1 MNASNFLLKTIIAVL
16 LAALAGHPI
25 AHAQSKKIRIRI
37 ESDSAFHK
45 RTQNSIII
53 TAKRDSINLDSVMKK
68 MEISIKKIEDQ
79 LNEIEDIQIEIEMDE
94 NDTDTFRINLP
105 QSPKITKIEPV
116 TREFHHYI
124 GFLYV
129 QQNPSDVQTQTT
141 TGGVITNGMPEL
153 NTAKSLHYGL
163 EQLWGLNLIKG
174 KLRFFTG
181 LRYDVY
187 NFRFQSNFVRLTENA
202 PEFQA
207 ITVGG
212 PTVDPIPME
221 KSKLVAN
228 YIGVPI
234 GIGWQSSPGRWET
247 SESDGSNTSYNE
259 TPKFSIKAGV
269 HTGYRISAHT
279 KIKESGGN
287 TTKQYDD
294 FNLNNFI
301 IAPFINFEYEDL
313 GVYMRYPLTNML
325 KTGQGA
331 DSQCLQFGI
340 TLKFS

>member
-1 MNASNFLLKTIIAVL
+1 MNASNILLKTIIAVL

-25 AHAQSKKIRIRI
+25 AKAQSKKIIIRI
-37 ESDSAFHK
+37 ESDS
-45 RTQNSIII
+45 T
-53 TAKRDSINLDSVMKK
+53 IN
-68 MEISIKKIEDQ
+68 
-79 LNEIEDIQIEIEMDE
+79 
-94 NDTDTFRINLP
+94 DTFRINLP
-105 QSPKITKIEPV
+105 QSPKITRIEPV
-116 TREFHHYI
+116 TREFHHYM

-129 QQNPSDVQTQTT
+129 QQNPSDVKTQTNPY
-141 TGGVITNGMPEL
+141 GVITNGMPEL

-181 LRYDVY
+181 LRYDAY

-212 PTVDPIPME
+212 PTIDPIPME

-234 GIGWQSSPGRWET
+234 AIGWQSSPGRWET

-269 HTGYRISAHT
+269 HTGYLLSSHA
-279 KIKESGGN
+279 KLKESGGN

-313 GVYMRYPLTNML
+313 GVYMRYPTTNIF

-331 DSQCLQFGI
+331 NSQCLQFGI
-340 TLKFS
+340 TLKLT

>member
-1 MNASNFLLKTIIAVL
+1 MNASNILLKTIIAVL
-16 LAALAGHPI
+16 LAVLAGHPI

-129 QQNPSDVQTQTT
+129 QQNPDFKTQTT
-141 TGGVITNGMPEL
+141 PGGVMTNGMPEL

-234 GIGWQSSPGRWET
+234 AIGYQSSPGRWET

-269 HTGYRISAHT
+269 HTGYLLSSHA
-279 KIKESGGN
+279 KLKESGGN

-313 GVYMRYPLTNML
+313 GVYMRYPLTHIF

-331 DSQCLQFGI
+331 NSQCLQFGI
-340 TLKFS
+340 TLKFT

>member
-1 MNASNFLLKTIIAVL
+1 MNAPNFLLKTIIAVL

-25 AHAQSKKIRIRI
+25 AHAQTKKIIIRI
-37 ESDSAFHK
+37 DADS
-45 RTQNSIII
+45 TQ
-53 TAKRDSINLDSVMKK
+53 RDSIALDSLLKKMENSMKK
-68 MEISIKKIEDQ
+68 MESQ
-79 LNEIEDIQIEIEMDE
+79 LNRMNDIHVEIEMNETDI
-94 NDTDTFRINLP
+94 DTFRINLSQTP
-105 QSPKITKIEPV
+105 HITRIEPV
-116 TREFHHYI
+116 NREFHHYI

-129 QQNPSDVQTQTT
+129 QQNPSDVKTQTNP
-141 TGGVITNGMPEL
+141 GGVMTNGMPEL

-234 GIGWQSSPGRWET
+234 AIGYQSSPGRWET
-247 SESDGSNTSYNE
+247 SESNGNNTSYNE

-269 HTGYRISAHT
+269 HTGYLISSHA
-279 KIKESGGN
+279 KLKESGGN

-301 IAPFINFEYEDL
+301 IAPFVNFEYEDF
-313 GVYMRYPLTNML
+313 GVYMRYPLTHIF

-331 DSQCLQFGI
+331 NSQCLQFGI
-340 TLKFS
+340 TLKFT

>member
-1 MNASNFLLKTIIAVL
+1 MNAPNFLLKTIIAVL

-25 AHAQSKKIRIRI
+25 AHAQTKKIIIRI
-37 ESDSAFHK
+37 DADS
-45 RTQNSIII
+45 TQ
-53 TAKRDSINLDSVMKK
+53 RDSIALDSLLKKMENSMKK
-68 MEISIKKIEDQ
+68 MESQ
-79 LNEIEDIQIEIEMDE
+79 LNRMNDIHVEIEMNETDI
-94 NDTDTFRINLP
+94 DTFRINLSQTP
-105 QSPKITKIEPV
+105 HITRIEPV
-116 TREFHHYI
+116 NREFHHYI

-129 QQNPSDVQTQTT
+129 QQNPSDVKTQTNP
-141 TGGVITNGMPEL
+141 GGVMTNGMPEL

-212 PTVDPIPME
+212 PSVDPIPME

-234 GIGWQSSPGRWET
+234 AIGYQSSPGRWET
-247 SESDGSNTSYNE
+247 SESNGNNTSYNE

-269 HTGYRISAHT
+269 HTGYLISSHA
-279 KIKESGGN
+279 KLKESGGN

-301 IAPFINFEYEDL
+301 IAPFVNFEYEDV
-313 GVYMRYPLTNML
+313 GVYMRYPLTHIF

-331 DSQCLQFGI
+331 NSQCLQFGI
-340 TLKFS
+340 TLKFT

>member
-1 MNASNFLLKTIIAVL
+1 MNASNILLKTIIAVL

-25 AHAQSKKIRIRI
+25 AHAQVKRVIIRM
-37 ESDSAFHK
+37 ESDS
-45 RTQNSIII
+45 T
-53 TAKRDSINLDSVMKK
+53 KRDSITLDSVMKK
-68 MEISIKKIEDQ
+68 MEISLKKIESQ
-79 LNEIEDIQIEIEMDE
+79 LNKIEDIQVEIEMEDA
-94 NDTDTFRINLP
+94 DTFRINLP
-105 QSPKITKIEPV
+105 QAPKITRIEPV
-116 TREFHHYI
+116 TREFHHYV

-129 QQNPSDVQTQTT
+129 QQNPDFKTQTT
-141 TGGVITNGMPEL
+141 PGGVMTNGMPEL

-234 GIGWQSSPGRWET
+234 AIGYQSSPGRWET

-269 HTGYRISAHT
+269 HTGYLLSSHA
-279 KIKESGGN
+279 KLKESGGN

-313 GVYMRYPLTNML
+313 GVYMRYPLTHIF

-331 DSQCLQFGI
+331 NSQCLQFGI
-340 TLKFS
+340 TLKFT

>member
-1 MNASNFLLKTIIAVL
+1 MNAPNFLLKTIIAVL

-25 AHAQSKKIRIRI
+25 AHAQTKKIIIRI
-37 ESDSAFHK
+37 DADS
-45 RTQNSIII
+45 TQ
-53 TAKRDSINLDSVMKK
+53 RDSIALDSLLKKMENSMKK
-68 MEISIKKIEDQ
+68 MESQ
-79 LNEIEDIQIEIEMDE
+79 LNRMNDIHVEIEMNETDI
-94 NDTDTFRINLP
+94 DTFRINLSQTP
-105 QSPKITKIEPV
+105 HITRIEPV
-116 TREFHHYI
+116 NREFHHYI

-129 QQNPSDVQTQTT
+129 QQNPSDVKTQTNP
-141 TGGVITNGMPEL
+141 GGVMTNGMPEL

-212 PTVDPIPME
+212 PSVDQIPME

-234 GIGWQSSPGRWET
+234 AIGYQSSPGRWET
-247 SESDGSNTSYNE
+247 SESNGNNTSYNE

-269 HTGYRISAHT
+269 HTGYLISSHA
-279 KIKESGGN
+279 KLKESGGN

-301 IAPFINFEYEDL
+301 IAPFVNFEYEDV
-313 GVYMRYPLTNML
+313 GVYMRYPLTHIF

-331 DSQCLQFGI
+331 NSQCLQFGI
-340 TLKFS
+340 TLKFT

>member
-25 AHAQSKKIRIRI
+25 AHAQTKKIIIRI
-37 ESDSAFHK
+37 DADS
-45 RTQNSIII
+45 T
-53 TAKRDSINLDSVMKK
+53 KRDSIALDSLLKK
-68 MEISIKKIEDQ
+68 MENSIKKMESQ
-79 LNEIEDIQIEIEMDE
+79 LNKMNDIQVEIEMNEPDI
-94 NDTDTFRINLP
+94 DTFRINLSQTP
-105 QSPKITKIEPV
+105 QITRIEPV
-116 TREFHHYI
+116 NREFHHYF

-129 QQNPSDVQTQTT
+129 QQNPSDVKTQTT
-141 TGGVITNGMPEL
+141 PGGVITNGMPEL

-212 PTVDPIPME
+212 PAVDPIPME

-228 YIGVPI
+228 YIGIPI
-234 GIGWQSSPGRWET
+234 AIGYQSSPGRWET
-247 SESDGSNTSYNE
+247 TESNGNNTSYNE

-269 HTGYRISAHT
+269 HTGYLISSHA
-279 KIKESGGN
+279 KLKESGGN

-301 IAPFINFEYEDL
+301 IAPFVNFEYEDV
-313 GVYMRYPLTNML
+313 GVYMRYPLTHIF

-331 DSQCLQFGI
+331 NSQCLQFGI
-340 TLKFS
+340 TLKFT

>member
-1 MNASNFLLKTIIAVL
+1 MNAPNFLLKTIIAVL

-25 AHAQSKKIRIRI
+25 AHAQTKKIIIRI
-37 ESDSAFHK
+37 DADS
-45 RTQNSIII
+45 TQ
-53 TAKRDSINLDSVMKK
+53 RDSIALDSLLKKMENSMKK
-68 MEISIKKIEDQ
+68 MESQ
-79 LNEIEDIQIEIEMDE
+79 LNRMNDIHVEIEMNETDI
-94 NDTDTFRINLP
+94 DTFRINLSQTP
-105 QSPKITKIEPV
+105 HITRIEPV
-116 TREFHHYI
+116 NREFHHYI

-129 QQNPSDVQTQTT
+129 QQIPSDVKTQTNP
-141 TGGVITNGMPEL
+141 GGVMTNGMPEL

-212 PTVDPIPME
+212 PSVDPIPME

-234 GIGWQSSPGRWET
+234 AIGYQSSPGRWET
-247 SESDGSNTSYNE
+247 SESNGNNTSYNE

-269 HTGYRISAHT
+269 HTGYLISSHA
-279 KIKESGGN
+279 KLKESGGN

-301 IAPFINFEYEDL
+301 IAPFVNFEYEDV
-313 GVYMRYPLTNML
+313 GVYMRYPLTHIF

-331 DSQCLQFGI
+331 NSQCLQFGI
-340 TLKFS
+340 TLKFT

>member
-1 MNASNFLLKTIIAVL
+1 MNASNLLLKTIIAVL

-25 AHAQSKKIRIRI
+25 AHAQVKRVIIRM
-37 ESDSAFHK
+37 ESDS
-45 RTQNSIII
+45 T
-53 TAKRDSINLDSVMKK
+53 KRDSITLDSVMKK
-68 MEISIKKIEDQ
+68 MEISLKKIESK
-79 LNEIEDIQIEIEMDE
+79 LNKIEDIQVEIEMDE
-94 NDTDTFRINLP
+94 TDPDTFTFNWP
-105 QSPKITKIEPV
+105 QAPKITRIEPV
-116 TREFHHYI
+116 TREFHQYI
-124 GFLYV
+124 GFLYM
-129 QQNPSDVQTQTT
+129 QQNSADVNTQTT
-141 TGGVITNGMPEL
+141 PGGVITNGMPEL

-181 LRYDVY
+181 LRYDVF
-187 NFRFQSNFVRLTENA
+187 NFRFQSNFVRLSENA

-212 PTVDPIPME
+212 PTVKLIPME

-228 YIGVPI
+228 YIGVPLA
-234 GIGWQSSPGRWET
+234 IGWQSNPGRWET

-269 HTGYRISAHT
+269 HTGYLISSHA
-279 KIKESGGN
+279 KLKESSGN

-301 IAPFINFEYEDL
+301 ISPFINLEYEDIGL
-313 GVYMRYPLTNML
+313 YMRYPITNMF

-331 DSQCLQFGI
+331 NGQCLQFGI
-340 TLKFS
+340 TLKIT

>member
-1 MNASNFLLKTIIAVL
+1 MNATNFLLKTIIAVL

-25 AHAQSKKIRIRI
+25 AHAQTKKSRIRI
-37 ESDSAFHK
+37 ESPSAFHK
-45 RTQNSIII
+45 RTQNSVII
-53 TAKRDSINLDSVMKK
+53 KDKHDSIALEL
-68 MEISIKKIEDQ
+68 EILS
-79 LNEIEDIQIEIEMDE
+79 NEK
-94 NDTDTFRINLP
+94 DTFRFSIPQTFRFSLP
-105 QSPKITKIEPV
+105 QAPKISKIEPV
-116 TREFHHYI
+116 IREFHHYF

-129 QQNPSDVQTQTT
+129 QQNPADVNTQTT
-141 TGGVITNGMPEL
+141 TGGPVTNGMPEL
-153 NTAKSLHYGL
+153 NAAKSLHYGL

-187 NFRFQSNFVRLTENA
+187 NYRFQNNFVRLTENA

-228 YIGVPI
+228 YIGVPLA
-234 GIGWQSSPGRWET
+234 IGWQSNPSRWET
-247 SESDGSNTSYNE
+247 SESDGSTTSYNE
-259 TPKFSIKAGV
+259 TPKFSIKAGI
-269 HTGYRISAHT
+269 HTGYLISSHA
-279 KIKESGGN
+279 KLKESGGN

-301 IAPFINFEYEDL
+301 VAPFINLEYEDL
-313 GVYMRYPLTNML
+313 GLYMRYPLTNMF

-331 DSQCLQFGI
+331 NSQCLQFGI
-340 TLKFS
+340 TLKFT

>member
-1 MNASNFLLKTIIAVL
+1 MNATNILLKTIIAVL

-25 AHAQSKKIRIRI
+25 AKAQSKKIIMRI
-37 ESDSAFHK
+37 ESDSAIH
-45 RTQNSIII
+45 
-53 TAKRDSINLDSVMKK
+53 
-68 MEISIKKIEDQ
+68 
-79 LNEIEDIQIEIEMDE
+79 
-94 NDTDTFRINLP
+94 DTFRINLP
-105 QSPKITKIEPV
+105 QSPKITRIEPV
-116 TREFHHYI
+116 TREFHHYM

-129 QQNPSDVQTQTT
+129 QQNPSDVKTQTNP
-141 TGGVITNGMPEL
+141 GGVITNGMPEL

-181 LRYDVY
+181 LRYDVFNY
-187 NFRFQSNFVRLTENA
+187 RFQSNFVRLTENV

-212 PTVDPIPME
+212 PLIDPIPVE
-221 KSKLVAN
+221 KSKLLAN

-234 GIGWQSSPGRWET
+234 AIGWQSSPGRWET

-269 HTGYRISAHT
+269 HTGYLLSSHA
-279 KIKESGGN
+279 KLKESGGN

-294 FNLNNFI
+294 FNLHNFI
-301 IAPFINFEYEDL
+301 ISPFINLEYEDVGL
-313 GVYMRYPLTNML
+313 YMRYPLTNIF
-325 KTGQGA
+325 KAGQGA
-331 DSQCLQFGI
+331 NGQCLQFGI
-340 TLKFS
+340 TLKLT

>member
-1 MNASNFLLKTIIAVL
+1 MNASNILLKTIIAVL

-313 GVYMRYPLTNML
+313 GVYMRYPLTKML

-331 DSQCLQFGI
+331 NSQCLQFGI

>member
-1 MNASNFLLKTIIAVL
+1 MNAPNFLLKTIIAVL

-25 AHAQSKKIRIRI
+25 AHAQTKKIIIRI
-37 ESDSAFHK
+37 DADS
-45 RTQNSIII
+45 TQ
-53 TAKRDSINLDSVMKK
+53 RDSIALDSLLKKMENSMKK
-68 MEISIKKIEDQ
+68 MESQ
-79 LNEIEDIQIEIEMDE
+79 LNRMNDIHVEIEMNETDI
-94 NDTDTFRINLP
+94 DTFRINLSQTP
-105 QSPKITKIEPV
+105 HITRIEPV
-116 TREFHHYI
+116 NREFHHYI

-129 QQNPSDVQTQTT
+129 QQNPSDVKTQTNP
-141 TGGVITNGMPEL
+141 GGVMTNGMPEL

-234 GIGWQSSPGRWET
+234 AIGYQSSPGRWET
-247 SESDGSNTSYNE
+247 SESNGNNTSYNE

-269 HTGYRISAHT
+269 HTGYLISSHA
-279 KIKESGGN
+279 KLKESGGN

-301 IAPFINFEYEDL
+301 IAPFVNFEYEDV
-313 GVYMRYPLTNML
+313 GVYMRYPLTHIF

-331 DSQCLQFGI
+331 NSQCLQFGI
-340 TLKFS
+340 TLKFT

>member
-1 MNASNFLLKTIIAVL
+1 MNAPNFLLKTIIAVL

-25 AHAQSKKIRIRI
+25 AHAQTKKIIIRI
-37 ESDSAFHK
+37 DADS
-45 RTQNSIII
+45 TQ
-53 TAKRDSINLDSVMKK
+53 RDSIALDSLLKKMENSMKK
-68 MEISIKKIEDQ
+68 MESQ
-79 LNEIEDIQIEIEMDE
+79 LNRMNDIHVEIEMNETDI
-94 NDTDTFRINLP
+94 DTFRINLSQTP
-105 QSPKITKIEPV
+105 HITRIEPV
-116 TREFHHYI
+116 NREFHHYI

-129 QQNPSDVQTQTT
+129 QQNPSDVKTQTNP
-141 TGGVITNGMPEL
+141 GGVITNGMPEL

-234 GIGWQSSPGRWET
+234 AIGYQSSPGRWET
-247 SESDGSNTSYNE
+247 SESNGNNTSYNE

-269 HTGYRISAHT
+269 HTGYLISSHA
-279 KIKESGGN
+279 KLKESGGN

-301 IAPFINFEYEDL
+301 IAPFVNFEYEDV
-313 GVYMRYPLTNML
+313 GVYMRYPLTHIF

-331 DSQCLQFGI
+331 NSQCLQFGI
-340 TLKFS
+340 TLKFT

>member
-1 MNASNFLLKTIIAVL
+1 MNAPNFLLKTIIAVL
-16 LAALAGHPI
+16 LAALAGRPI
-25 AHAQSKKIRIRI
+25 AHAQTKKIIIRI
-37 ESDSAFHK
+37 DADS
-45 RTQNSIII
+45 TQ
-53 TAKRDSINLDSVMKK
+53 RDSIALDSLLKKMENSMKK
-68 MEISIKKIEDQ
+68 MESQ
-79 LNEIEDIQIEIEMDE
+79 LNRMNDIHVEIEMNETDI
-94 NDTDTFRINLP
+94 DTFRINLSQTP
-105 QSPKITKIEPV
+105 HITRIEPV
-116 TREFHHYI
+116 NREFHHYI

-129 QQNPSDVQTQTT
+129 QQNPSDVKTQTNP
-141 TGGVITNGMPEL
+141 GGVMTNGMPEL

-212 PTVDPIPME
+212 PSVDPIPME

-234 GIGWQSSPGRWET
+234 AIGYQSSPGRWET
-247 SESDGSNTSYNE
+247 SESNGNNTSYNE

-269 HTGYRISAHT
+269 HTGYLISSHA
-279 KIKESGGN
+279 KLKESGGN

-301 IAPFINFEYEDL
+301 IAPFVNFEYEDV
-313 GVYMRYPLTNML
+313 GVYMRYPLTHIF

-331 DSQCLQFGI
+331 NSQCLQFGI
-340 TLKFS
+340 TLKFT

>member
-1 MNASNFLLKTIIAVL
+1 MNATNFLLKTIIAVL

-25 AHAQSKKIRIRI
+25 AKAQSKKIIVRI
-37 ESDSAFHK
+37 ESDSAIH
-45 RTQNSIII
+45 
-53 TAKRDSINLDSVMKK
+53 
-68 MEISIKKIEDQ
+68 
-79 LNEIEDIQIEIEMDE
+79 
-94 NDTDTFRINLP
+94 DTFRINLP
-105 QSPKITKIEPV
+105 QAPKISKIEPV
-116 TREFHHYI
+116 IREFHHYF

-129 QQNPSDVQTQTT
+129 QQNPADVNTQAT
-141 TGGVITNGMPEL
+141 TGGPITNGMPEL

-187 NFRFQSNFVRLTENA
+187 NFRFQSNFVGLTENA

-228 YIGVPI
+228 YIGVPLA
-234 GIGWQSSPGRWET
+234 IGWQSNPSRWET
-247 SESDGSNTSYNE
+247 SESDGSTTSYNE

-269 HTGYRISAHT
+269 SRQRAASCTITHSSSLAPCCCKARKPASTLCARVAPPVGLMTNRSCGY
-279 KIKESGGN
+279 
-287 TTKQYDD
+287 
-294 FNLNNFI
+294 
-301 IAPFINFEYEDL
+301 
-313 GVYMRYPLTNML
+313 
-325 KTGQGA
+325 
-331 DSQCLQFGI
+331 C
-340 TLKFS
+340 

>member
-1 MNASNFLLKTIIAVL
+1 MNATNFLLKTIIAVL

-25 AHAQSKKIRIRI
+25 AHAQTKKSRIRI
-37 ESDSAFHK
+37 ESPSAFHK
-45 RTQNSIII
+45 RTQNSVII
-53 TAKRDSINLDSVMKK
+53 KDKHDSIALEL
-68 MEISIKKIEDQ
+68 EILS
-79 LNEIEDIQIEIEMDE
+79 NEK
-94 NDTDTFRINLP
+94 DTFRFSIPQTFRFSLP
-105 QSPKITKIEPV
+105 QAPKISKIEPV
-116 TREFHHYI
+116 IREFHHYF

-129 QQNPSDVQTQTT
+129 QQNPSDVNTQAT
-141 TGGVITNGMPEL
+141 TGGPITNGMPEL

-228 YIGVPI
+228 YIGVPLA
-234 GIGWQSSPGRWET
+234 IGWQSNPSRWET
-247 SESDGSNTSYNE
+247 SESDGSTTSYNE
-259 TPKFSIKAGV
+259 TPKFSIKVGV
-269 HTGYRISAHT
+269 HTGYLISSHA
-279 KIKESGGN
+279 KLKESGGN

-301 IAPFINFEYEDL
+301 VAPFINLEYEDL
-313 GVYMRYPLTNML
+313 GLYMRYPLTNMF

-331 DSQCLQFGI
+331 NSQCLQFGI
-340 TLKFS
+340 TLKSS

>member
-1 MNASNFLLKTIIAVL
+1 MNASSNLLLKTIIAVL

-25 AHAQSKKIRIRI
+25 AHAQVKRVIIRM
-37 ESDSAFHK
+37 ESDS
-45 RTQNSIII
+45 T
-53 TAKRDSINLDSVMKK
+53 KRDSITLDSVMKK
-68 MEISIKKIEDQ
+68 MEISLKKMESQ
-79 LNEIEDIQIEIEMDE
+79 LNKIEDIQVEIEMEDA
-94 NDTDTFRINLP
+94 DTDTFRINLP
-105 QSPKITKIEPV
+105 QAPKISKIEPV
-116 TREFHHYI
+116 IREFHHYF

-129 QQNPSDVQTQTT
+129 QQNPADVNTQAT
-141 TGGVITNGMPEL
+141 TGGHVTNGMPEL
-153 NTAKSLHYGL
+153 NAAKSLHYGL

-187 NFRFQSNFVRLTENA
+187 NYRFQSNFVRLTENA

-228 YIGVPI
+228 YIGVPLA
-234 GIGWQSSPGRWET
+234 IGWQSNPSRWET
-247 SESDGSNTSYNE
+247 SESDGSTTSYNQ

-269 HTGYRISAHT
+269 HTGYLISSHA
-279 KIKESGGN
+279 KLKESGGN

-301 IAPFINFEYEDL
+301 VAPFINFEYEDL
-313 GVYMRYPLTNML
+313 GLYMRYPLTNMF

-331 DSQCLQFGI
+331 NSQCLQFGI
-340 TLKFS
+340 TLKFT

>member
-1 MNASNFLLKTIIAVL
+1 M
-16 LAALAGHPI
+16 
-25 AHAQSKKIRIRI
+25 
-37 ESDSAFHK
+37 ES
-45 RTQNSIII
+45 
-53 TAKRDSINLDSVMKK
+53 
-68 MEISIKKIEDQ
+68 Q
-79 LNEIEDIQIEIEMDE
+79 LNKMNDIQVEIEMNE
-94 NDTDTFRINLP
+94 TDTDTFRFSLP
-105 QSPKITKIEPV
+105 QAPKITKIEPV
-116 TREFHHYI
+116 TREFHHYY

-129 QQNPSDVQTQTT
+129 QQNPNDVNTQATP
-141 TGGVITNGMPEL
+141 GGPITNGMPEL

-187 NFRFQSNFVRLTENA
+187 NYRFQSNFVRLTENA

-212 PTVDPIPME
+212 TIVDPIPME

-228 YIGVPI
+228 YIGIPLA
-234 GIGWQSSPGRWET
+234 IGWQSSPGRWET

-269 HTGYRISAHT
+269 HTGYLLSSHA
-279 KIKESGGN
+279 KLKESGGN

-294 FNLNNFI
+294 FNLHNFI
-301 IAPFINFEYEDL
+301 ISPFINLEYEDVGL
-313 GVYMRYPLTNML
+313 YMRYPLTNIF
-325 KTGQGA
+325 KAGQGA
-331 DSQCLQFGI
+331 NGQCLQFGI
-340 TLKFS
+340 TLKLT

>member
-1 MNASNFLLKTIIAVL
+1 MNASNILLKTIIAVL

-25 AHAQSKKIRIRI
+25 AHAQVKRVIIRM
-37 ESDSAFHK
+37 ESDS
-45 RTQNSIII
+45 T
-53 TAKRDSINLDSVMKK
+53 KRDSITLDSVMKK
-68 MEISIKKIEDQ
+68 MEISLKKIESQ
-79 LNEIEDIQIEIEMDE
+79 LNKIEDIQVEIEME
-94 NDTDTFRINLP
+94 DTDTFRINLP
-105 QSPKITKIEPV
+105 QAPKITRIEPV
-116 TREFHHYI
+116 TREFHHYV

-129 QQNPSDVQTQTT
+129 QQNPDFKTQTT
-141 TGGVITNGMPEL
+141 PGGVMTNGMPEL